1 MRRLVTALLSA
12 LPALGNAVLFM
23 IFFFILFGIMGVQ
36 QFGSSLYQ
44 RCRFTEEPSTDGL
57 WPYDPQIDNLCSK
70 DSMGN
75 YQCPEDRFCKTP
87 HDGNLETSI
96 DDIANDQMINY
107 GITVFDNLGISFVTV
122 FQMITLEGW
131 AKIMYNLMDSNIS
144 WMAILFSI
152 LLIIF
157 GSFFLLNVILAVLA
171 EGLQKVDEI
180 TLKNDA
186 KAKH

>member
-1 MRRLVTALLSA
+1 
-12 LPALGNAVLFM
+12 M
-23 IFFFILFGIMGVQ
+23 I
-36 QFGSSLYQ
+36 
-44 RCRFTEEPSTDGL
+44 D
-57 WPYDPQIDNLCSK
+57 
-70 DSMGN
+70 
-75 YQCPEDRFCKTP
+75 
-87 HDGNLETSI
+87 
-96 DDIANDQMINY
+96 Y